1 MSKASLRFARVSPRK
16 ARLVA
21 DLVRGKDVDEALELL
36 TFARKKTA
44 PLLKKLIESAMA
56 NAENGAEI
64 RNDSVDIDALYVKT
78 VFVNEGSTLKRF
90 RPRAMGRATPVR
102 KPTSHITVV
111 LDSRQE

>member
-44 PLLKKLIESAMA
+44 PLMKKLIESAVP

-64 RNDSVDIDALYVKT
+64 RSESVDIDGLYVKT